1 MSRIDIYLQ
10 TKKTYKKS
18 LITKMVPCTEFESV
32 NAALRGQCVK
42 PLHQQGKSNEQ
53 YNTIIN
59 KKEKQEFISLFF

>member
-1 MSRIDIYLQ
+1 MSISL
-10 TKKTYKKS
+10 KEKTPIGVYYKLVTS
-18 LITKMVPCTEFESV
+18 TEFESV
-32 NAALRGQCVK
+32 NAAVKGQCVK

>member
-1 MSRIDIYLQ
+1 
-10 TKKTYKKS
+10 
-18 LITKMVPCTEFESV
+18 MVPCTEFESV

-53 YNTIIN
+53 YNTTIN